1 MGLKGA
7 MMKRCEDALELG
19 RILAKKWRGLE
30 MRLAAIE
37 ARLDALEGGQ
47 ADLDELQNRVEFLE
61 ATMDGGNPDDRIVAQ
76 PDSGRKDEA
85 ETQVE

>member
-1 MGLKGA
+1 
-7 MMKRCEDALELG
+7 MMAKRCEDALELG
-19 RILAKKWRGLE
+19 RILVKQWRALE

-37 ARLDALEGGQ
+37 ARLDALEGDR
-47 ADLDELQNRVEFLE
+47 ADLDELQNRVAFLE
-61 ATMDGGNPDDRIVAQ
+61 ETMDGGNPDDRIMAQ

>member
-19 RILAKKWRGLE
+19 RILVKQWRALE

-37 ARLDALEGGQ
+37 TRLDALEGGQ
-47 ADLDELQNRVEFLE
+47 ADVDELKNRMAFLE
-61 ATMDGGNPDDRIVAQ
+61 TTMDGGNPDDRIMAQ
-76 PDSGRKDEA
+76 PDSGRKGEA
-85 ETQVE
+85 ET